1 MALWSYTSIYNDTM
15 AHLRPTFGPN
25 SVEMLQVNSNIS
37 DHLNH
42 VMKKANCRYV
52 PSVFVVAGL
61 LNVVRILNGERHQS
75 RARAVIALGV

>member
-1 MALWSYTSIYNDTM
+1 
-15 AHLRPTFGPN
+15 
-25 SVEMLQVNSNIS
+25 VNSNIS

-75 RARAVIALGV
+75 RARDVIALGVRLL